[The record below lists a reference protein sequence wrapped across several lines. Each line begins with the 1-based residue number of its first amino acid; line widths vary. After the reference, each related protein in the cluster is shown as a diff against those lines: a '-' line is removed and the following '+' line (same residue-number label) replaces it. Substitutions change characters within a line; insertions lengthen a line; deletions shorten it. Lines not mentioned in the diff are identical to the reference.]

1 MFKLNT
7 NELLA
12 SLNNSKLNI
21 LKQYNVNVICKYC
34 HRMNMLEIFKIIS
47 EEEVTK
53 NSHCPSCG
61 VKGGIIY
68 ASSIGK
74 KHIFH

>member
-1 MFKLNT
+1 
-7 NELLA
+7 
-12 SLNNSKLNI
+12 
-21 LKQYNVNVICKYC
+21 
-34 HRMNMLEIFKIIS
+34 MNMLEIFKIVS

-53 NSHCPSCG
+53 NIHCPSCG

-74 KHIFH
+74 KHIFHY